1 MELDSEYLPPRR
13 KGAKVFG
20 ETKLCQLC
28 ALAPLRD
35 NYCFGISPMNF
46 GGSMRLRT
54 LLLAIV
60 LALAGLNS
68 PLLAASA
75 EDDLVAG
82 AKKEGILTL
91 YLSTNLADANGV
103 IQLYKSKYPFV
114 NVNLF
119 RADNEKLLNRI
130 LTESVSNKFNGD
142 AIMISSFEV
151 RVLLQ
156 KKLLQKY
163 VSPHSQYFPEGFTDK
178 DGYWTSVY
186 SIPRAIAY
194 NTKMVKP
201 ELAPKTFED
210 ILQPRWKGGFGMS
223 DSATLWYTGFMK
235 YYGEEKGRDFMRKL
249 AAQKPAFRDSE
260 TVVTQ
265 LLVAG
270 EFPLGL
276 VYSHQAAAIKRKGAP
291 IEWVRTAQPIVTG
304 LKPIG
309 LSPKAQHPNA
319 AKLFID
325 LVLSKEGQ
333 ELIRSF
339 SRIPDRSDV
348 TSELKEGTKLYPADP
363 KWGDSYGKYVEE
375 FREIFF
381 K

>member
-1 MELDSEYLPPRR
+1 MQLP
-13 KGAKVFG
+13 
-20 ETKLCQLC
+20 
-28 ALAPLRD
+28 
-35 NYCFGISPMNF
+35 I
-46 GGSMRLRT
+46 
-54 LLLAIV
+54 LLLATAI
-60 LALAGLNS
+60 GLIGFTS
-68 PLLAASA
+68 RLSAATA
-75 EDDLVAG
+75 EDDLIAG
-82 AKKEGILTL
+82 AKKEGNLTL
-91 YLSTNLADANGV
+91 YLSTNLTDANGM
-103 IQLYKSKYPFV
+103 IQLFKSKYPFV
-114 NVNLF
+114 NVNFF

-130 LTESVSNKFNGD
+130 LTESVANKFNGD

-163 VSPHSQYFPEGFTDK
+163 ISPHSQYFPEGFTDK
-178 DGYWTSVY
+178 EGFWTSVY
-186 SIPRAIAY
+186 SIPRVIAY
-194 NTKMVKP
+194 NTKLVKP
-201 ELAPKTFED
+201 EFAPKTFED

-223 DSATLWYTGFMK
+223 DSAVLWYTGFMK
-235 YYGEEKGRDFMRKL
+235 FHGEEKGRDFMRKL

-260 TVVTQ
+260 TVITQ

-291 IEWVRTAQPIVTG
+291 VEWVRTAQPIVTG
-304 LKPIG
+304 LKPIA
-309 LSPKAQHPNA
+309 LSAKAQHPNA

-325 LVLSKEGQ
+325 LALSKEGQ

-339 SRIPDRSDV
+339 SRIPDRGDV
-348 TSELKEGTKLYPADP
+348 TSDLKEGTKLYPADP
-363 KWGDSYGKYVEE
+363 RWGDSYGKYVEE

>member
-1 MELDSEYLPPRR
+1 
-13 KGAKVFG
+13 
-20 ETKLCQLC
+20 
-28 ALAPLRD
+28 
-35 NYCFGISPMNF
+35 
-46 GGSMRLRT
+46 MRLRT

-186 SIPRAIAY
+186 SIPRVIAY

-309 LSPKAQHPNA
+309 LSAKAQHPNA

-339 SRIPDRSDV
+339 SRIPDRGDV

>member
-1 MELDSEYLPPRR
+1 MKRFSTGLVILI
-13 KGAKVFG
+13 
-20 ETKLCQLC
+20 L
-28 ALAPLRD
+28 
-35 NYCFGISPMNF
+35 CFGVAVNLS
-46 GGSMRLRT
+46 
-54 LLLAIV
+54 
-60 LALAGLNS
+60 AGEAN
-68 PLLAASA
+68 
-75 EDDLVAG
+75 DDLVAG
-82 AKKEGILTL
+82 AKKEGNLTL
-91 YLSTNLADANGV
+91 YLSTNLADANGI
-103 IQLYKSKYPFV
+103 IQLFKQKYPFI
-114 NVNLF
+114 NVNFF

-130 LTESVSNKFNGD
+130 LTESVANKFNGD

-163 VSPHSQYFPEGFTDK
+163 VSPHSQFYPEGFTDK

-186 SIPRAIAY
+186 SIPRVIAY
-194 NTKMVKP
+194 NTKLVKP
-201 ELAPKTFED
+201 DVAPRTFDD

-235 YYGEEKGRDFMRKL
+235 YYGEEKGREFMRRL

-260 TVVTQ
+260 TVITQ

-291 IEWVRTAQPIVTG
+291 VEWVRTAQPIVTG

-309 LSPKAQHPNA
+309 LSAKAQHPDA

-325 LVLSKEGQ
+325 VVLSKEGQ

-339 SRIPDRSDV
+339 SRIPDRGDV

-363 KWGDSYGKYVEE
+363 RWGDSYAKYVDE

>member
-1 MELDSEYLPPRR
+1 
-13 KGAKVFG
+13 
-20 ETKLCQLC
+20 
-28 ALAPLRD
+28 
-35 NYCFGISPMNF
+35 
-46 GGSMRLRT
+46 MRLHT

-60 LALAGLNS
+60 LVLAGLNS
-68 PLLAASA
+68 HLLAASA
-75 EDDLVAG
+75 EDDLIAG
-82 AKKEGILTL
+82 AKKEGNLTL

-186 SIPRAIAY
+186 SIPRVIAY

-210 ILQPRWKGGFGMS
+210 ILQPRWKNSFGMS

-309 LSPKAQHPNA
+309 LSAKAQHPNA

-339 SRIPDRSDV
+339 SRIPDRGDV